1 MVERAACVKGLR
13 FSSAFSGRERRLDRA
28 PRAVYSLYIR
38 REALMQ
44 TKIQK
49 WGNSLGLRI
58 PRSFA
63 AEAQVEEGAAVDLS
77 VENGRLLVRPL
88 RVRKY
93 SLNVLLR
100 KVSRRNLHGGVST
113 GRAVG
118 REAC

>member
-1 MVERAACVKGLR
+1 V
-13 FSSAFSGRERRLDRA
+13 
-28 PRAVYSLYIR
+28 
-38 REALMQ
+38 Q

-63 AEAQVEEGAAVDLS
+63 AEAQVEEGATVDLS

-93 SLNVLLR
+93 SLTVLLR
-100 KVSRRNLHGGVST
+100 MVSRRNLHGEITT
-113 GRAVG
+113 GRAAG
-118 REAC
+118 REAW

>member
-1 MVERAACVKGLR
+1 
-13 FSSAFSGRERRLDRA
+13 
-28 PRAVYSLYIR
+28 
-38 REALMQ
+38 MQ

-63 AEAQVEEGAAVDLS
+63 AEAQVEEGAIVDLS

-100 KVSRRNLHGGVST
+100 KVNRWNLHREVST

-118 REAC
+118 REAW

>member
-1 MVERAACVKGLR
+1 
-13 FSSAFSGRERRLDRA
+13 
-28 PRAVYSLYIR
+28 
-38 REALMQ
+38 MQ

-58 PRSFA
+58 PKSFA

-77 VENGRLLVRPL
+77 VENGQLLVRPL

-93 SLNVLLR
+93 VLNVLLR
-100 KVSRRNLHGGVST
+100 RVSPRNLHHEVST

-118 REAC
+118 REAW